1 MILIAVCDD
10 NPLHLSH
17 TKGLLD
23 DAAFGTP
30 VHVRTF
36 TNADSLLDA
45 IADEGF
51 RPSIA
56 ILDIELGEQSGIA
69 LAESINRQLPD
80 CQVIFLSAYAEHAS
94 EVYRTRHVWFV
105 IKNRADEFLIPAV
118 QRAIENLSAQE
129 PSAVLSIRHSGANLV
144 VPVHDIIYIERVA
157 RKLRIVC
164 RGQTYLTSQLPS
176 VLLSSFTQELP
187 RCHQGFWVNLRHVSA
202 LDHNEFVMDD
212 GSRIPISRTYRDA
225 VRTRFFDLY
234 RL

>member
-10 NPLHLSH
+10 NPLHLNH
-17 TKGLLD
+17 TKALLD
-23 DAAFGTP
+23 GAAFDTP
-30 VHVRTF
+30 VHIRTF
-36 TNADSLLDA
+36 TNADSLLEA
-45 IADEGF
+45 IVDENL
-51 RPSIA
+51 RPNIA

-69 LAESINRQLPD
+69 LAESVNRQLPD

-105 IKNRADEFLIPAV
+105 IKNRADEF
-118 QRAIENLSAQE
+118 ENLSAQE
-129 PSAVLSIRHSGANLV
+129 PSAVLSIRYSGANLV
-144 VPVHDIIYIERVA
+144 VPIRDIIYIERVA

-164 RGQTYLTSQLPS
+164 REQTYLTSQLPS

-187 RCHQGFWVNLRHVSA
+187 RCHQGFWVNLRHISA

-225 VRTRFFDLY
+225 VRTKFFDLY

>member
-1 MILIAVCDD
+1 MIHIAVCDD

-17 TKGLLD
+17 TEELLGG
-23 DAAFGTP
+23 AAFGTP
-30 VHVRTF
+30 VQLRTF
-36 TNADSLLDA
+36 TNADALLDA

-69 LAESINRQLPD
+69 LAESVNRQLPD

-118 QRAIENLSAQE
+118 QRAIANLDAQE

-144 VPVHDIIYIERVA
+144 LPVRDILYIERVA

-164 RGQTYLTSQLPS
+164 REQTYLSSQLPS
-176 VLLSSFTQELP
+176 VLLASVAQELP

-212 GSRIPISRTYRDA
+212 GTRIPISRTYRDA